1 MEFSLLELNN
11 VLGDIKNLNERKK
24 DFLNFKN
31 ISIDSRTLLKNDLF
45 IAIKGKNFDGHSFLP
60 DVLNKGVKSV
70 VIKEGMQKL
79 LPDNFPCWV
88 VNDTLEAFQKL
99 TLLKRKKLNIPVVAI
114 TGSVGKTTTK
124 EMVGEVLKKLGKI
137 KLSHANFNNEI
148 GVGLTILATN
158 KEDKVLVL
166 EMGMRG
172 LGQIE
177 NLSKYSEPDIA
188 VITNIGTA
196 HIGLLGSK
204 KNITYAKCEI
214 SKYLNPE
221 GVVIIPANDPFLEKT
236 LKEFWKGRVIK
247 VKLLN
252 IEYQKESFKKDNNLR
267 GFYNTSNKTIL
278 IEENIYEISFEGFHN
293 ASNFLFAYAVA
304 KELGINFASFNKF
317 NFARLGG
324 RNKILKS
331 VKTTIYDESYNA
343 SPESVKACIKNLL
356 EKPRNKF
363 FIFGSMQEL
372 GDESEKY
379 HKEIFNLINNSA
391 IEKCLFICDKE
402 NEKIYSNY
410 LKDKNKFLVLN
421 NIKDVPQEIIKSNI
435 KGDSIL
441 IKGSRFWQL
450 EKIIELIN

>member
-1 MEFSLLELNN
+1 MDLSFLELKD
-11 VLGDIKNLNERKK
+11 VLGNIKNLGEGGE
-24 DFLNFKN
+24 DSLNFKN
-31 ISIDSRTLLKNDLF
+31 ISIDSRTCLKNDLF

-60 DVLNKGVKSV
+60 EVLNKGVKSV

-79 LPDNFPCWV
+79 LPGNFPCWV

-99 TLLKRKKLNIPVVAI
+99 TLLKRKKLSIPVVAI

-148 GVGLTILATN
+148 GVGLTILETDI
-158 KEDKVLVL
+158 EDKILVL

-177 NLSKYSEPDIA
+177 NLSKYSRPDIA

-204 KNITYAKCEI
+204 MNITHAKCEI
-214 SKYLNPE
+214 SKFLNPK
-221 GVVIIPANDPFLEKT
+221 GVVIIPANDLLLEET
-236 LKEFWKGRVIK
+236 LREYWKGRVIK
-247 VKLLN
+247 VELLD
-252 IEYQKESFKKDNNLR
+252 IENQKEIFKKDDNLR
-267 GFYNTSNKTIL
+267 GFYDPLNRRIL
-278 IEENIYEISFEGFHN
+278 IEENTFEISCEGFHN
-293 ASNFLFAYAVA
+293 AWNFLFAYAVA
-304 KELGINFASFNKF
+304 KEFGIDFGSFNKF
-317 NFARLGG
+317 NFPSLGG

-372 GDESEKY
+372 GEESEKY
-379 HKEIFNLINNSA
+379 HIEIFNLINNSE
-391 IEKCLFICDKE
+391 IEKCLFICDKK
-402 NEKIYSNY
+402 NEQIYTNY

-421 NIKDVPQEIIKSNI
+421 NINDVPKEINKSTK

-441 IKGSRFWQL
+441 IKGSRCWQL

>member
-1 MEFSLLELNN
+1 MDFSLSELND
-11 VLGDIKNLNERKK
+11 VLGDIKNPGEEKINFFK
-24 DFLNFKN
+24 FKN

-45 IAIKGKNFDGHSFLP
+45 IAIKGKNFDAHNFLP
-60 DVLNKGVKSV
+60 EVLKKEVKAV

-79 LPDNFPCWV
+79 LPSDFPYWV

-99 TLLKRKKLNIPVVAI
+99 TLLKRKKLNIPLVAI

-124 EMVGEVLKKLGKI
+124 EMIGEVLKKLGKV

-148 GVGLTILATN
+148 GVGLSILETDV
-158 KEDKVLVL
+158 EDKVLVL

-177 NLSKYSEPDIA
+177 NLSKYSKPDIA

-204 KNITYAKCEI
+204 KNITCAKCEI
-214 SKYLNPE
+214 SKFLNPK
-221 GVVIIPANDPFLEKT
+221 GVVIIPANDNSLEET
-236 LKEFWKGRVIK
+236 LKGYWKGRVMK
-247 VKLLN
+247 VELLDG
-252 IEYQKESFKKDNNLR
+252 ESQKESFKKDDNLR
-267 GFYNTSNKTIL
+267 GFYNPSNKTIL
-278 IEENIYEISFEGFHN
+278 IEENTFEISFEGFHN

-304 KELGINFASFNKF
+304 KELGIDFASFNKF
-317 NFARLGG
+317 DFVSLGG

-372 GDESEKY
+372 GEESEKY
-379 HKEIFNLINNSA
+379 HKEIFNLINNSD

-421 NIKDVPQEIIKSNI
+421 NIKDVPQEINKSTK

-441 IKGSRFWQL
+441 IKGSRCWQL

>member
-1 MEFSLLELNN
+1 MDFSLSELNE
-11 VLGDIKNLNERKK
+11 VLGDIKNLREEKINFFK
-24 DFLNFKN
+24 FKN

-45 IAIKGKNFDGHSFLP
+45 IAIKGKNFDAHNFLP
-60 DVLNKGVKSV
+60 EVLKKEVKAV

-79 LPDNFPCWV
+79 LPSDFPYWV

-99 TLLKRKKLNIPVVAI
+99 TLLKRKKLNIPLVAI

-124 EMVGEVLKKLGKI
+124 EMIGEVLKKLGKV

-148 GVGLTILATN
+148 GVGLTILETDI
-158 KEDKVLVL
+158 EDKVLVL

-177 NLSKYSEPDIA
+177 NLSKYSRPDIA

-204 KNITYAKCEI
+204 KNITCAKCEI
-214 SKYLNPE
+214 SKFLNPK
-221 GVVIIPANDPFLEKT
+221 GVVIIPANDNSLEKT
-236 LKEFWKGRVIK
+236 LKEYWKGRVMK
-247 VKLLN
+247 VELLDVEN
-252 IEYQKESFKKDNNLR
+252 QKESFKKDNNLR
-267 GFYNTSNKTIL
+267 GFYNPSNKTIL
-278 IEENIYEISFEGFHN
+278 IEEKTFEISFEGFHN

-304 KELGINFASFNKF
+304 KELGIDFASFNKF
-317 NFARLGG
+317 DFVSLGG

-372 GDESEKY
+372 GKESEKY
-379 HKEIFNLINNSA
+379 HIEIFNLINNSD
-391 IEKCLFICDKE
+391 IEKCLFICDKK
-402 NEKIYSNY
+402 NEKIYINY
-410 LKDKNKFLVLN
+410 LKDKKKFLVLN
-421 NIKDVPQEIIKSNI
+421 NIKDVPKEINKSTK

-441 IKGSRFWQL
+441 IKGSRCWQL
-450 EKIIELIN
+450 EKIIKLIN